1 MAEDVKYFKLGLFF
15 LSSVGLLVAGI
26 IFLGAMD
33 YFRPTFT
40 VETYFSIQ
48 SVTGLEIGAPVKIT
62 GVTKGKVTEIENA
75 GLVYLR
81 DEIVEAAKAGNLE
94 RTADNVLRRAIVVR
108 MEIVVDE
115 RLQDLG
121 DLRRDLYRTMV
132 DQGLRARL
140 SQSGLAGPVFINL
153 EYVDPEIYPVP
164 ELPWEPRYF
173 WVPSA
178 PGVLSE
184 FMNSA
189 TAILSRIR
197 RTDFSE
203 ALEKLDRV
211 FQVVNEFSED
221 IDVTE
226 LREDMITLMDDVQ
239 NAGRQLREFVNDPRF
254 EQTLSD
260 FSETVSGT
268 MAALKG
274 RSEDLGSTLEAIP
287 RTAARLERVAAR
299 TEELVE
305 DERIDQILEG
315 MSQAAG
321 SAGDTM
327 DNAEATTAELRRLVR
342 ELSRLTMVLNEDLN
356 VITENLRRVTE
367 DAEVITG
374 EIRDNP
380 SRLFLGKEPPHF
392 DPAKPGEQEQE
403 R

>member
-26 IFLGAMD
+26 ILLGAMD

-40 VETYFSIQ
+40 VETYFSSQ
-48 SVTGLEIGAPVKIT
+48 SVTGLDIGAPVKIT
-62 GVTKGKVTEIENA
+62 GVTRGRVTEIDTA

-81 DEIVEAAKAGNLE
+81 DEIVEAISAGTLE
-94 RTADNVLRRAIVVR
+94 RTADIELRRAIVVR
-108 MEIVVDE
+108 MEIVPE
-115 RLQDLG
+115 ESLLELG
-121 DLRRDLYRTMV
+121 DLRRDLYESMV
-132 DQGLRARL
+132 KQGLRARL

-164 ELPWEPRYF
+164 ELPWEPENL

-184 FMNSA
+184 FMDSA
-189 TAILSRIR
+189 TAILTRLRKADI
-197 RTDFSE
+197 SE
-203 ALEKLDRV
+203 TLEKLDRV
-211 FQVVNEFSED
+211 FQVVNEFSEE

-226 LREDMITLMDDVQ
+226 LREDMITLVDDVQ

-274 RSEDLGSTLEAIP
+274 RSEDLGSTLETIP

-321 SAGDTM
+321 SAGETM

-392 DPAKPGEQEQE
+392 DPAKPGEQERE

>member
-15 LSSVGLLVAGI
+15 LSSVGLLVVGI
-26 IFLGAMD
+26 VFLGVMD

-40 VETYFSIQ
+40 VETYFTSQ
-48 SVTGLEIGAPVKIT
+48 SVTGLEVGAPVKIT
-62 GVTKGKVTEIENA
+62 GVTTGKVSEIETA

-81 DEIVEAAKAGNLE
+81 DEIVKAINTGTLE
-94 RTADNVLRRAIVVR
+94 QTPEIELRRAIVVR
-108 MEIVVDE
+108 MEIIPQE
-115 RLQDLG
+115 SLRELG
-121 DLRRDLYRTMV
+121 DLRRDLYGWMV
-132 DQGLRARL
+132 KQGLRARL

-153 EYVDPEIYPVP
+153 EYVDPELYPVP
-164 ELPWEPRYF
+164 ELPWEPENL

-184 FMNSA
+184 FMDSA
-189 TAILSRIR
+189 TAILSRLR

-203 ALEKLDRV
+203 TLERLDRV
-211 FQVVNEFSED
+211 FQVVNEFSEEID
-221 IDVTE
+221 ITE
-226 LREDMITLMDDVQ
+226 LREDMITLVEDVQ
-239 NAGRQLREFVNDPRF
+239 NAGRRLREFVNDPRF
-254 EQTLSD
+254 DQTLSD

-274 RSEDLGSTLEAIP
+274 RSEDLGSTLESIP

-321 SAGDTM
+321 SAGETM

-392 DPAKPGEQEQE
+392 DPAKPDEQEHEQ
-403 R
+403 